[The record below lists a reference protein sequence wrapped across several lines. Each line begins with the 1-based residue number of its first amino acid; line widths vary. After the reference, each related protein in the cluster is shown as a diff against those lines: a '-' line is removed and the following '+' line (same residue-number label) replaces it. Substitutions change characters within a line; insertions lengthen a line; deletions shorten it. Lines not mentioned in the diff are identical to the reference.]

1 LAGNLKVTLPPLTIF
16 VAVTNVMRSVV
27 LPVAVPTFWTSVAA
41 DAPAVATEETV
52 ALPPYA
58 GRIPVVADAV
68 SSAMPLLLVCTEKVP
83 ADCALLTDH
92 ADKTRVY
99 EPGARLAVPT
109 AQVMVCMTAAV
120 HALAKLPR
128 DNDTEEQV
136 EVVLPPVSVAAV
148 AVFKYNGVKLKTI
161 LPPVLGTAVA
171 IVNES
176 DKVPVTDVPGIM
188 SPATLAVAVPLP
200 LAVPPTVIAGTE
212 PEAGVSMMAPPLV
225 VVQAM

>member
-1 LAGNLKVTLPPLTIF
+1 

-120 HALAKLPR
+120 HALAKLPAEK
-128 DNDTEEQV
+128 DIEQV
-136 EVVLPPVSVAAV
+136 EVVLPPVSVAVV

-212 PEAGVSMMAPPLV
+212 PEPAVSMITPVEVAVATL
-225 VVQAM
+225 

>member
-1 LAGNLKVTLPPLTIF
+1 LKVTLPPLTIF

-27 LPVAVPTFWTSVAA
+27 VPVAVPTFWTSVAA

-120 HALAKLPR
+120 HPLAKLPV

-136 EVVLPPVSVAAV
+136 EVVAGLPPDNVAAV

-188 SPATLAVAVPLP
+188 SPAALAVAVPLP